1 MGIPRSS
8 LLVLSMVRYMIANV
22 LSVWVF
28 VMVSVRVGT
37 NRDIVQSIWK
47 RENNIRKLLQV
58 VQTPIL
64 KIKTAFMPSDLEK
77 TKRDP
82 WML

>member
-28 VMVSVRVGT
+28 VMVLVRVGT

-64 KIKTAFMPSDLEK
+64 KIKTAFMLSDLEK

-82 WML
+82 WMW